1 MALEFYKLLL
11 LLPMLR
17 WQQEFNNTCL
27 AIGLYLFFCVKTWIH
42 FVLMPNQ
49 IPAKGNVSINHKDI

>member
-27 AIGLYLFFCVKTWIH
+27 AIGLYLFFLCQNMDT
-42 FVLMPNQ
+42 FCTN
-49 IPAKGNVSINHKDI
+49 AKSNPCKRQYLN